1 MTTNGP
7 RSQARF
13 ARQRGLRRVGGAHE
27 SRRLPP
33 TGGSVPQCLRGAY
46 VVALAIALSACSTTP
61 PRVNAPSFDI
71 LITNA
76 QIVDGSGGAPR
87 KGSIAIT
94 GGKIAAVGDVN
105 GTAARTID
113 AKGRTVSPGFI
124 DLHSHSDLTLITDGN
139 GQSKIR
145 QGVTTEVIGESDS
158 VAPRKA
164 LSEGSAGAAGR
175 TRVEGWTDFH
185 GYFAALEK
193 AGISPNLLSY
203 VGLGTVRAMVIGDDD
218 RKATGAEIDAMRTLV
233 SSLMDQ
239 GIFGVSTGLIYPPN
253 AFATVDELSEV
264 TKPAAEKGGLYASH
278 LRYDG
283 LKLRD
288 GIGEAITI
296 GERAGIPVHVFHLK
310 VTGQQ
315 NIGRMKEVIEMVE
328 AARARGV
335 RVTADQY
342 PYVASS
348 TSLTATIP
356 PWAQDG
362 GTDKLIARLK
372 DPKERARIRKEMENT
387 NPAWE
392 SRYQSAGTWQNVQLA
407 AIGRTRGAVEAGASP
422 NRKYEGMRI
431 AEAAKQ
437 AGKDPFDFV
446 FDLLIDER
454 ASIGCVYFII
464 DEGDLALAMK
474 QPWVAVGSDGSS
486 LATDGPLRAG
496 VPHPRNFGT
505 FPRVLG
511 RYVRELKVIPLEEAV
526 RKMTSLPAS
535 ILGLSDRGTISEGMW
550 ADLVMFDP
558 ATVADQA
565 TFEDPFQYPV
575 GIDLVLVNGTV
586 VLEEGKHTNARPGK
600 VLKRPSAGVNATA
613 SGFRSR

>member
-1 MTTNGP
+1 MKYVLLI
-7 RSQARF
+7 AVF
-13 ARQRGLRRVGGAHE
+13 A
-27 SRRLPP
+27 
-33 TGGSVPQCLRGAY
+33 
-46 VVALAIALSACSTTP
+46 SACSSTP
-61 PRVNAPSFDI
+61 PQATAPSYDV

-76 QIVDGSGGAPR
+76 QIVDGTGGAPI
-87 KGSIAIT
+87 KGSIAIAA
-94 GGKIAAVGDVN
+94 GKVAAVGDVT
-105 GTAARTID
+105 GTATRTID
-113 AKGRTVSPGFI
+113 AKGRTVAPGFI
-124 DLHSHSDLTLITDGN
+124 DLHSHSDMPLITDGN

-145 QGVTTEVIGESDS
+145 QGVTTEVIGESGS

-164 LSEGSAGAAGR
+164 ASATA
-175 TRVEGWTDFH
+175 TWTDFN

-193 AGISPNLLSY
+193 GGISPNVLSY
-203 VGLGTVRAMVIGDDD
+203 IGTGTVRELVIGEEDK
-218 RKATGAEIDAMRTLV
+218 KATAKDITDMQEIVKTAMT
-233 SSLMDQ
+233 Q
-239 GIFGVSTGLIYPPN
+239 GVFGVSSGLIYPPN
-253 AFATVDELSEV
+253 AYATVEELGEV
-264 TKPAAEKGGLYASH
+264 SKAAKGGLYASH

-283 LKLRD
+283 GKLRE
-288 GIGEAITI
+288 GIEEAIAI
-296 GERAGIPVHVFHLK
+296 GERAGIPVHVFHIK
-310 VTGQQ
+310 VTGQK
-315 NIGRMKEVIEMVE
+315 NFGRMKEVIDIVE

-372 DPKERARIRKEMENT
+372 DPRERARIRKEMENT
-387 NPAWE
+387 NPSWE

-407 AIGRTRGAVEAGASP
+407 AIGRTRGGTNDPVSP
-422 NRKYEGMRI
+422 NRKFEGMRV

-446 FDLLIDER
+446 FDLLIEER
-454 ASIGCVYFII
+454 ASVGCVYFII
-464 DEGDLALAMK
+464 DEADLALAMK
-474 QPWVAVGSDGSS
+474 QPWVAVGSDGSA

-511 RYVRELKVIPLEEAV
+511 RYVRELKVIPLEDAI

-535 ILGLSDRGTISEGMW
+535 VLGITDRGTIKNGMW
-550 ADLVMFDP
+550 ADLVIFDP
-558 ATVADQA
+558 ATVADRA

-575 GIDLVLVNGTV
+575 GIDSVLVNGVV
-586 VLEEGKHTNARPGK
+586 VLDEGKHTNAKPGK
-600 VLKRPSAGVNATA
+600 VLKKGSK
-613 SGFRSR
+613 

>member
-1 MTTNGP
+1 MIRT
-7 RSQARF
+7 RI
-13 ARQRGLRRVGGAHE
+13 
-27 SRRLPP
+27 
-33 TGGSVPQCLRGAY
+33 SVAAI
-46 VVALAIALSACSTTP
+46 VVTLSACSTP
-61 PRVNAPSFDI
+61 PRQAPAPSFDV

-87 KGSIAIT
+87 SGSIAIS
-94 GGKIAAVGDVN
+94 GGKIAAVGEVN

-113 AKGRTVSPGFI
+113 AKGRIVAPGFI
-124 DLHSHSDLTLITDGN
+124 DLHSHSDMTLITDGN

-145 QGVTTEVIGESDS
+145 QGVTTEVIGESGS
-158 VAPRKA
+158 VAPRKTA
-164 LSEGSAGAAGR
+164 SGAA
-175 TRVEGWTDFH
+175 TWTDFT
-185 GYFAALEK
+185 GYFAAIEQG
-193 AGISPNLLSY
+193 GISPNLLSY
-203 VGLGTVRAMVIGDDD
+203 VGLGTVREMVIGEDD
-218 RKATGAEIDAMRTLV
+218 RKATAPEIESMQKMV

-253 AFATVDELSEV
+253 AYANVDELSEV
-264 TKPAAEKGGLYASH
+264 SKPAADKGGLYASH

-283 LKLRD
+283 LKLRE
-288 GIGEAITI
+288 GIEEAIAI
-296 GERAGIPVHVFHLK
+296 GERARLPVHVFHIK
-310 VTGQQ
+310 VTGQK
-315 NIGRMKEVIEMVE
+315 NIGRMKEVIELVE

-362 GTDKLIARLK
+362 GTDKLLARLK

-387 NPAWE
+387 TPAWE

-407 AIGRTRGAVEAGASP
+407 AIGRSGGAATAATSP
-422 NRKYEGMRI
+422 NRKYEGLRV

-446 FDLLIDER
+446 FDLLIEER

-464 DEGDLALAMK
+464 DEGDLTLALK
-474 QPWVAVGSDGSS
+474 QPWVAIGSDGSS

-511 RYVRELKVIPLEEAV
+511 RYVREMKVIPLEEAV

-535 ILGLSDRGTISEGMW
+535 ILGLADRGAIKDGMW
-550 ADLVMFDP
+550 ADLVIFDP
-558 ATVADQA
+558 ATVADKA

-575 GIDLVLVNGTV
+575 GIDTVLVNGTV
-586 VLEEGKHTNARPGK
+586 VLDEGKHTNARPGR
-600 VLKRPSAGVNATA
+600 VLKRPSAGVTARA
-613 SGFRSR
+613 SGSQATQF